1 VIQLLNKLLFSG
13 REIEKALDVAW
24 KRNEIIS
31 ENIANVDTPRYKRK
45 DVQFKDYFTSELKRS
60 GISGLKS
67 RLSGGEDIKIVYDN
81 SNYSYRLD
89 GNNVDIEREMAIMA
103 ENTIRYY
110 TLINRINGQL
120 SKIRTIIKGG

>member
-1 VIQLLNKLLFSG
+1 MIDKLLFPDNQIQ
-13 REIEKALDVAW
+13 RALDVAW

-31 ENIANVDTPRYKRK
+31 ENIANVDTPGYKRK
-45 DVQFKDYFTSELKRS
+45 DVQFESYLNSELKNS
-60 GISGLKS
+60 LISEKS
-67 RLSGGEDIKIVYDN
+67 KLANDTDIKVVYDN

-110 TLINRINGQL
+110 TLINRISSQFD
-120 SKIRTIIKGG
+120 KIRTIIKGG

>member
-1 VIQLLNKLLFSG
+1 MIDKLLFPDNQ
-13 REIEKALDVAW
+13 IERALDVAW

-31 ENIANVDTPRYKRK
+31 ENIANVDTPGYKRK
-45 DVQFKDYFTSELKRS
+45 DVQFESYLNSELKNS
-60 GISGLKS
+60 LISEKS
-67 RLSGGEDIKIVYDN
+67 KLANDTDIKVVYDN

-110 TLINRINGQL
+110 TLINRISSQFD
-120 SKIRTIIKGG
+120 KIRTIIKGG